1 MKLFLKAE
9 TAGQTGKDGK
19 TDYYYLIYG
28 EDMQGERVERV
39 ASLIQ
44 EALSEIIQK
53 EVKDP
58 RVEWATITHVNITP
72 DLRNARISISTFS
85 GEERLEQMILTLNK
99 MRGFLQKKLNDRI
112 RMKFIPILSFYPDK
126 NIPYAEKIMRRLEEV
141 MPELKYEPE
150 EN

>member
-1 MKLFLKAE
+1 
-9 TAGQTGKDGK
+9 
-19 TDYYYLIYG
+19 
-28 EDMQGERVERV
+28 MQGERVERV

-58 RVEWATITHVNITP
+58 RVEWATITLVNMTP

-99 MRGFLQKKLNDRI
+99 MRGFLQKRLNERI

-126 NIPYAEKIMRRLEEV
+126 NIPYAEKIMRRLKEV
-141 MPELKYEPE
+141 MPELKYESE
-150 EN
+150 ES

>member
-1 MKLFLKAE
+1 
-9 TAGQTGKDGK
+9 
-19 TDYYYLIYG
+19 
-28 EDMQGERVERV
+28 MQGERVERV

-72 DLRNARISISTFS
+72 DLRNARVSISTIK
-85 GEERLEQMILTLNK
+85 GEERLEQMIITLNK
-99 MRGFLQKKLNDRI
+99 MRGFLQKRLNERI
-112 RMKFIPILSFYPDK
+112 RMKFIPLLSFYPDR

-150 EN
+150 EK

>member
-1 MKLFLKAE
+1 
-9 TAGQTGKDGK
+9 
-19 TDYYYLIYG
+19 
-28 EDMQGERVERV
+28 MQGERVERV

-58 RVEWATITHVNITP
+58 RVEWATITLVNMTP

-99 MRGFLQKKLNDRI
+99 MRGFLQKRLNERI

-126 NIPYAEKIMRRLEEV
+126 NIPYAEKIMRRLKEV
-141 MPELKYEPE
+141 MPELKYESDE
-150 EN
+150 S